1 MGTNK
6 QAKFIDFPLPIKK
19 MEMSGQITKRLEA
32 IVLDILHGR
41 KEYTAYDGVGDPS
54 LEVLPVL
61 AKYLSCD
68 LPIEALERCEVI
80 LKAALYSKLSRAVSG
95 ETARQVAQFQKSI
108 GFLLKYK
115 SYSIKCA
122 SPLGYSVFLQNQGE
136 GFSFQQH
143 ISHKT
148 EVFHILDVQSGGF
161 VFLCDYED
169 WLRYYDKDSFT
180 RWLRGEADE
189 RYDQFKFEPRP
200 GDIFTIDKLGVVHS
214 VVGCIL
220 EEFATVST
228 DMVDRLHDQN
238 AQKSI
243 PSHFNRQFA
252 HERLR
257 SLCPPLTSR
266 HVTDFSQSQPITEI
280 APVKMLGGQIIPLS
294 RSSIRA
300 SRYIVYPSE
309 LSDFQYDSVRA
320 TSLHVTQGAGQVIIG
335 DNSEVNRLTPP
346 TILVSHGDLLL
357 IPAGVYYAFV
367 SEAGIPLNVSEHKIA
382 LDVAFI

>member
-1 MGTNK
+1 
-6 QAKFIDFPLPIKK
+6 
-19 MEMSGQITKRLEA
+19 MSGQITKQLEA

-41 KEYTAYDGVGDPS
+41 KECAAYYAVVDPN
-54 LEVLPVL
+54 LEILPVL
-61 AKYLSCD
+61 AKYLSSD

-80 LKAALYSKLSRAVSG
+80 LKAALHTKLSGAVSG
-95 ETARQVAQFQKSI
+95 ETARQVAQFQKAI

-115 SYSIKCA
+115 SYAVKCA

-143 ISHKT
+143 TSHKT
-148 EVFHILDVQSGGF
+148 EVFHILEAQPGSF
-161 VFLCDYED
+161 VFICDYDD
-169 WLRYYDKDSFT
+169 WSRYYDKDSF
-180 RWLRGEADE
+180 RQWLKGEADE

-200 GDIFTIDKLGVVHS
+200 GDIFTIDKLRVVHS

-238 AQKSI
+238 AQKPI
-243 PSHFNRQFA
+243 PAHFNRQFV

-257 SLCPPLTSR
+257 LLCPPSSSR
-266 HVTDFSQSQPITEI
+266 HVTSFSQSQPIKEI
-280 APVKMLGGQIIPLS
+280 EPVKITGGQLIPIS

-300 SRYIVYPSE
+300 SRYIIYPSE
-309 LSDFQYDSVRA
+309 TSDFEYDSVRT
-320 TSLHVTQGAGQVIIG
+320 TSLHITQGAGRIIIG
-335 DNSEVNRLTPP
+335 DAREISRLTPP
-346 TILVSHGDLLL
+346 SIFVSCGDLLL
-357 IPAGVYYAFV
+357 IAAGIYYAFV
-367 SEAGIPLNVSEHKIA
+367 NEENTPLILSEHRIG